1 MIKREEGITLIQT
14 AVAVVMIVL
23 IASFAILNSTDTVV
37 ETKIAKL
44 YSEIMIVKKAVMEI
58 EALEEEG
65 MEMLSSE
72 RILSFDGY
80 EGLEDKDKA
89 NQEYYFLN
97 FKEKS
102 NLLNGVLDIRNVENN
117 YIVNVKDLDN
127 IEIFSVDG
135 IEIGEE
141 KFYTDD
147 EIIEKYNEIFAGR

>member
-1 MIKREEGITLIQT
+1 MIKREEGSTLIQT